1 MCCLVVTY
9 LFTTWIN
16 LKWFTKTALKC
27 LCTALYL
34 YLSFTAMFTYH
45 LQPCSCD
52 PEGSLDNNCDPL
64 TGQCICRSDY
74 TGLQCNSC
82 MYGSYNFPDCTDCEC
97 SVEGTEPTSCNSQGQ
112 CHCEEPNGQCLCKVS
127 ISTNSTWAHKTS
139 SCSPLHLSISLEY
152 KSGVHLKGIHWSMKA
167 VHNTHSELSGSFEIC
182 LPSIVN
188 NWFLNPL
195 GTTSVKLIH
204 LNLSTMYLWTRSC
217 FSVTLSTFKLL
228 QAELLPMVS
237 NI

>member
-1 MCCLVVTY
+1 MFTYHLQPCLLIIYSHVYLSFTAMFTY
-9 LFTTWIN
+9 HLQPRLLII
-16 LKWFTKTALKC
+16 
-27 LCTALYL
+27 YSHV

-127 ISTNSTWAHKTS
+127 ISTNST
-139 SCSPLHLSISLEY
+139 
-152 KSGVHLKGIHWSMKA
+152 
-167 VHNTHSELSGSFEIC
+167 
-182 LPSIVN
+182 
-188 NWFLNPL
+188 
-195 GTTSVKLIH
+195 
-204 LNLSTMYLWTRSC
+204 
-217 FSVTLSTFKLL
+217 
-228 QAELLPMVS
+228 
-237 NI
+237 